1 MNNIYRKVLSAR
13 RMYLNVGS
21 VVAMVGATLVG
32 TAVGAAAVA
41 SGTLAQPAKPP
52 VNRSFKI
59 LTPEGN
65 HLFLVFSN
73 PAAGKEAE
81 YNSFFDRHV
90 GDAMKLPGFV
100 SAQRY
105 MLSPRGP
112 KDPPFQ
118 YLTIYELNGKEPGS
132 VIAQMGLAGREGRLE
147 APDKTIVAE
156 VTSSVWT
163 AVGQQGPQ

>member
-13 RMYLNVGS
+13 RKYSGVGS
-21 VVAMVGATLVG
+21 VVTMVGAALVG
-32 TAVGAAAVA
+32 MAVGGAAVGAGA
-41 SGTLAQPAKPP
+41 LAQPDKPP

-73 PAAGKEAE
+73 PADGKEAE
-81 YNSFFDRHV
+81 FNSFTDRHV

-100 SAQRY
+100 SAQRFV
-105 MLSPRGP
+105 LSPRGP
-112 KDPPFQ
+112 KDPPFR
-118 YLTIYELNGKEPGS
+118 YLTVYELKGKEPGP
-132 VIAQMGLAGREGRLE
+132 VIAQMGVAGREGRLE
-147 APDKTIVAE
+147 APDKAIIPE